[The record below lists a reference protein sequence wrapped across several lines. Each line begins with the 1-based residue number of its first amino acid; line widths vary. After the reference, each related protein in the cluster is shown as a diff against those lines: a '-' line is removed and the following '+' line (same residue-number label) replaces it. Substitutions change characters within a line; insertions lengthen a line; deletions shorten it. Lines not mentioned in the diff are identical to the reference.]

1 MGRGRGEAA
10 LWAAPGPSR
19 LGPRPSQT
27 PAYTLPSVFRWT
39 PSTWVPHP
47 CPVSW
52 RTSPNTSARTPAA
65 GAAAAVAVRRDG
77 VDVTTRGRRDHG
89 EEAVGVRGPAP
100 RKPRGK
106 EGPGGVDAFPRSCAR
121 ARAAWRA
128 GTVWAGIPAAAPARR
143 PNQKRKEPVPPPPSP
158 APRPAVPQP
167 RRRVRGEVA
176 ARLQVGGAAAL

>member
-19 LGPRPSQT
+19 LGQSSP
-27 PAYTLPSVFRWT
+27 PALANTRLYTPSVFRWT
-39 PSTWVPHP
+39 PSTWVPHS

-106 EGPGGVDAFPRSCAR
+106 EGPGGVDPFPRSCAR
-121 ARAAWRA
+121 TRAAWRA
-128 GTVWAGIPAAAPARR
+128 GTVWAGIPAAAPAWR
-143 PNQKRKEPVPPPPSP
+143 PNQKRKEPVPPL
-158 APRPAVPQP
+158 RPAVPQP

-176 ARLQVGGAAAL
+176 ARLQVGWAAAL